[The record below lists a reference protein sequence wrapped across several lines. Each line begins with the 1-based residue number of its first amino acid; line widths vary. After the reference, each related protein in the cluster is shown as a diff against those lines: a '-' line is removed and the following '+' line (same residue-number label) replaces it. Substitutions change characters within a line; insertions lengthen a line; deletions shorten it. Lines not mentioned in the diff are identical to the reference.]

1 MCPLPNDTHVIN
13 VSSGPDSPSDA
24 FTLDQT
30 MFGIPEGRHSVRLPS
45 DNDVEITVGEDEP
58 EKGAVEIDIA
68 SIEAKKESKLR
79 KYFDKWSGGIDKS
92 LPFPTL
98 QDISVS
104 WLGAF
109 LGILVVSVT
118 DHFLWQDYG
127 FRLLVASFG
136 ASAVLLYGVP
146 ESKLSQ
152 PRNLIGGQV
161 VSAVVG
167 VCIRL
172 ALNDYQWLANAV
184 GMSLALLA
192 MQLTGTTHPPG
203 GATALIACSMAQ
215 LPPWHGF
222 QLVVAVLLG
231 AVELMAVA
239 LIVSNFHKGRA
250 YPTFWW

>member
-109 LGILVVSVT
+109 LG
-118 DHFLWQDYG
+118 
-127 FRLLVASFG
+127 
-136 ASAVLLYGVP
+136 
-146 ESKLSQ
+146 
-152 PRNLIGGQV
+152 
-161 VSAVVG
+161 
-167 VCIRL
+167 
-172 ALNDYQWLANAV
+172 
-184 GMSLALLA
+184 
-192 MQLTGTTHPPG
+192 
-203 GATALIACSMAQ
+203 
-215 LPPWHGF
+215 
-222 QLVVAVLLG
+222 
-231 AVELMAVA
+231 
-239 LIVSNFHKGRA
+239 
-250 YPTFWW
+250 